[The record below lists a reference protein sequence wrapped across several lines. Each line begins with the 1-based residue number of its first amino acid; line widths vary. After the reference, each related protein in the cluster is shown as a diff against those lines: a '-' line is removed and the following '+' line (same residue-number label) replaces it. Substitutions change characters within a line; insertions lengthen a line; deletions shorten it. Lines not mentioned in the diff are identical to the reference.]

1 MGRFTLRAGALA
13 LGLVLGVGHGPA
25 AARAAGDEED
35 VRAAFTA
42 FQAALK
48 AGDSDKLWPLLDSA
62 SQAEAER
69 VARTLKANYAK
80 AKDKAK
86 LEKTFGLTAA
96 ELAGLTG
103 KVYLKSKRFLGKYGE
118 VPGSKVDK
126 VAVEGDKATVFYT
139 EEDGDKEKLSLVRQ
153 GGKWKF
159 ILKVS

>member
-13 LGLVLGVGHGPA
+13 LGLVLGVGQGPA
-25 AARAAGDEED
+25 AARDAGDEED

-48 AGDSDKLWPLLDSA
+48 AGDRDKLWPLLDSA
-62 SQAEAER
+62 SQADAEK
-69 VARTLKANYAK
+69 VARNLKANYAK

-86 LEKTFGLTAA
+86 LEKTFGLTAE
-96 ELAGLTG
+96 ELKGLTG
-103 KVYLKSKRFLGKYGE
+103 KIYLKSKRFRGKYGE

-126 VAVEGDKATVFYT
+126 VAVDGDKATVFYT
-139 EEDGDKEKLSLVRQ
+139 EEDGDQEKLSLVRQ

-159 ILKVS
+159 SLKVA

>member
-1 MGRFTLRAGALA
+1 
-13 LGLVLGVGHGPA
+13 
-25 AARAAGDEED
+25 
-35 VRAAFTA
+35 
-42 FQAALK
+42 
-48 AGDSDKLWPLLDSA
+48 DSA

-139 EEDGDKEKLSLVRQ
+139 EEDGEKENLSLVRQ

-159 ILKVS
+159 PLKVS